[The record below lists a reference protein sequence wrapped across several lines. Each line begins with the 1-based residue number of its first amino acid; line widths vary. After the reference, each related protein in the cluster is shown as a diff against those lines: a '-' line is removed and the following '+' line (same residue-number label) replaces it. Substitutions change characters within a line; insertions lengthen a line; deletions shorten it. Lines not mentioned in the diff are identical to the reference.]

1 MRLPEKL
8 LLYAKSFVVW
18 LVVLPVILNRAD
30 HSGVSL
36 SRRSV

>member
-8 LLYAKSFVVW
+8 LLYAKLFVVW

-36 SRRSV
+36 SLRSV